1 MNTLY
6 VEHNYSIKSY
16 LKGKFDALNTST
28 VTYVYKEIYF
38 QNTKLLEARNV
49 NNKHSI
55 RYLPIY
61 NIFATNKIKHRFDLP
76 KPIPFDSGN
85 LTTTILNT
93 PCYTYV
99 KEHITN
105 YQNHQMTTL

>member
-6 VEHNYSIKSY
+6 VEHDNSIKSY
-16 LKGKFDALNTST
+16 PKGKLDALNTST

-55 RYLPIY
+55 
-61 NIFATNKIKHRFDLP
+61 
-76 KPIPFDSGN
+76 S
-85 LTTTILNT
+85 
-93 PCYTYV
+93 
-99 KEHITN
+99 
-105 YQNHQMTTL
+105 